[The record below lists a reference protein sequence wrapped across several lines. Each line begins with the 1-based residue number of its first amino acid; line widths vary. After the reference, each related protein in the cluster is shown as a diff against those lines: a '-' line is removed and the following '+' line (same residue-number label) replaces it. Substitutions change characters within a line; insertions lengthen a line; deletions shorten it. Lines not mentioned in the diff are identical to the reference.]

1 MHGGV
6 EITKRVWR
14 AAQLRRMPLWIGGAL
29 PWLVIPSGPGLLA
42 WAGWC
47 ALDWVKLRRRVAYEW
62 PAWLDG
68 AVPEMEDSAALLDA
82 ADTPIARLQQQR
94 LFARLDAA
102 VSRQQLRQ
110 IARRHVSSGLPIL
123 LVSAVLAGM
132 VWYATTRPAQEGAT
146 TPPSPVSSATAA
158 TLAGLTLKLAPPAY
172 TGVMA
177 STSAPRDLQVPEQTI
192 VTWCLTGGTGG
203 NNKIELGNGETLE
216 PGEQCARWTATESVV
231 WRWRGARH
239 TLRVIPDAPPEITI
253 SAPAQM
259 IQDLRD
265 NATGTTMT
273 VQVKDDYRIT
283 RATLHMTLA
292 QGSGENVRFTDREMP
307 LPASNNPRLRNWS
320 KTWALSELAMEPGDE
335 LYFFVRATD
344 NAGRAQTVQSPT
356 YTVRRPAPE
365 QEAEEESAAMPSLV
379 KPASLRSQRQII
391 IDTEQLIADMRSTK
405 LAAADVRDRS
415 ERIGDDQAQ
424 LRRRYGQFLGE
435 ESTLFGEEAAKAPR
449 AAEKPAE
456 EEGHEGHDHAPG
468 GHDHDHGEPN
478 QRKGGIVNE
487 TQQILATYGH
497 AHDEAENATMYD
509 EGTKKV
515 LRRALVAMW
524 DAEKSLRAVTPKSA
538 LAPEHKALEAIK
550 ELQQAERIYLH
561 KTAFTPPPIKEEKRM
576 TGEMDGAAS
585 YRRTQAEQAATLP
598 EELRTLV
605 QALSGEAVLPA
616 LWMRTANDWVR
627 TRLVE
632 DEQRL
637 AAQRAIQDVAD
648 GCIACRPVLRAWLRS
663 GAGQGQVLLQAKTSV
678 DTAFARRWRESAD
691 GATKP

>member
-47 ALDWVKLRRRVAYEW
+47 ALDWVKLSRRVAYEW

-110 IARRHVSSGLPIL
+110 IARQHVASGLPIL

-132 VWYATTRPAQEGAT
+132 VWYATTRPVQEGAV

-158 TLAGLTLKLAPPAY
+158 TLPGLTLKLAPPAY
-172 TGVMA
+172 TGVAA
-177 STSAPRDLQVPEQTI
+177 STSAPRDLQVPEQTV

-203 NNKIELGNGETLE
+203 KNKIELGNGEALE

-253 SAPAQM
+253 SAPTQM

-307 LPASNNPRLRNWS
+307 LPASNNPKLRNWS

-391 IDTEQLIADMRSTK
+391 IDTEQLIADMRAKKMDAASVRERSETI
-405 LAAADVRDRS
+405 AADQ
-415 ERIGDDQAQ
+415 GA

-435 ESTLFGEEAAKAPR
+435 ESTLFGK
-449 AAEKPAE
+449 
-456 EEGHEGHDHAPG
+456 D
-468 GHDHDHGEPN
+468 DHDDDHGSEHGSGHGKP
-478 QRKGGIVNE
+478 QDVLRE
-487 TQQILATYGH
+487 FGH
-497 AHDEAENATMYD
+497 AHDQAENATLFD
-509 EGTKKV
+509 EATKKI
-515 LRRALVAMW
+515 LRRALSAMW
-524 DAEKSLRAVTPKSA
+524 DAENALRAITPKTA
-538 LAPEHKALEAIK
+538 LPPEHKALDAIK
-550 ELQQAERIYLH
+550 ELQQSERIYLH
-561 KTAFTPPPIKEEKRM
+561 KTAFAPPPIKEDKRM
-576 TGEMDGAAS
+576 TGDMAGAAS
-585 YRRTQAEQAATLP
+585 SKREQSAAP
-598 EELRTLV
+598 DGVPAELRELMRTL
-605 QALSGEAVLPA
+605 AGDGPLPA
-616 LWMRTANDWVR
+616 LWTRTAHDWVR
-627 TRLVE
+627 ERIAA

-648 GCIACRPVLRAWLRS
+648 GCLACRPVLRAWLR
-663 GAGQGQVLLQAKTSV
+663 GAVHEAKVTLQATPQV
-678 DTAFARRWRESAD
+678 ETPFERAARGGVR
-691 GATKP
+691 